1 MADWTV
7 TGSPAVRTLVEDGL
21 LGAPPPE
28 APTSPVAFPDG
39 GSWRVELPSV
49 EGPAAARTALEEA
62 ESLGVPVHRISQG
75 SGVTML
81 SDREITD
88 MVQLCRERSV
98 ELCLFARPGANWDV
112 GASHLSPAGSP
123 GTRARGTNQL
133 RAAVEE
139 IMRAGALGVTSFL
152 VADEGVLWAAHRLRA
167 TGKLPAGTQLKVSVM
182 AAPANPVAFAVQ
194 AGLGADTINLS
205 SDLSLTQ
212 LAEMRGASDATIDF
226 YVETPDNIGGFV
238 RYGEIGDI
246 VRVAAPVYLKFG
258 LRNAPDVY
266 PAGAQL
272 DTVTLASTRERV
284 RRARLGL
291 DQLARTPGIPP
302 MSPLGERDQPALPRF
317 AAPDI
322 STTQTAHHAG
332 SNR

>member
-1 MADWTV
+1 MADGTV
-7 TGSPAVRTLVEDGL
+7 AGSPAVRTLMENGL
-21 LGAPPPE
+21 LGALPPE
-28 APTSPVAFPDG
+28 PPASSLAFPGG

-49 EGPAAARTALEEA
+49 EGPAATEVALKEA

-81 SDREITD
+81 SDREIVD

-112 GASHLSPAGSP
+112 GASRLSPAGSP
-123 GTRARGTNQL
+123 GTRARGTSQL

-139 IMRAGALGVTSFL
+139 IMRASALGVASFL

-167 TGKLPAGTQLKVSVM
+167 TGRLPARTQLKVSVM
-182 AAPANPVAFAVQ
+182 AAPANPVSFTVQ
-194 AGLGADTINLS
+194 AGLGADTINVS
-205 SDLSLTQ
+205 SDLSLAQ

-226 YVETPDNIGGFV
+226 YVETPDNLGGFV

-258 LRNAPDVY
+258 LRNAPDIY

-272 DTVTLASTRERV
+272 DQVTLASTRERV

-291 DQLARTPGIPP
+291 DQLARRRGIPP
-302 MSPLGERDQPALPRF
+302 MAPLGERDQPALPRF
-317 AAPDI
+317 AAPDT
-322 STTQTAHHAG
+322 STAQTTDRAG
-332 SNR
+332 SDR